1 MAAADDR
8 IARDRE
14 AGFGSRTW
22 YFPDGDRPPHVD
34 GPYEPH
40 EALLILNVSDRPAHV
55 EIDVYWTD
63 RAPTLGL
70 VVTIEAERVASVRAP
85 WADRDPDGAPFEI
98 PVRTQYAMRVRS
110 DVPVV
115 CQYGRLEMDPSFM
128 LYTTM
133 GLPDLDDR
141 G

>member
-1 MAAADDR
+1 MPSPADR
-8 IARDRE
+8 IARDR
-14 AGFGSRTW
+14 ASGYGSRTW
-22 YFPDGDRPPHVD
+22 YFPDGDRPPHVT

-40 EALLILNVSDRPAHV
+40 EALLIMNVADRPANV

-63 RAPTLGL
+63 REPTIGL
-70 VVTIEAERVASVRAP
+70 KLTVGAERVVSARVP
-85 WADRDPDGAPFEI
+85 WAETDADGQPFDI
-98 PVRTQYAMRVRS
+98 PARTQYAMRLRS

-115 CQYGRLEMDPSFM
+115 VQYGRLDMDPSFM

-133 GLPDLDDR
+133 GLADPDD